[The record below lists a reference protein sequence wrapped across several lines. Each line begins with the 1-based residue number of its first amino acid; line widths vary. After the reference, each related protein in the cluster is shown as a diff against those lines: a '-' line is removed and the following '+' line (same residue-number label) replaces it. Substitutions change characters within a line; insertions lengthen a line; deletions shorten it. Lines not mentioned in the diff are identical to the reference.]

1 MHTKRCIYYE
11 TQQFLFRFNRLP
23 YGLSK
28 ADYSDRSFVTR
39 MDNPDVLLVFGGTND
54 SWAKVP
60 IGDYQYA
67 DWSKEDLYNFRPA
80 FCRLMDYL
88 IKNYPDTKIYN
99 ITNSELS
106 EGVTNS
112 IDEICRHY
120 GVPNIRLHDIEKQTG
135 HPFIKGMKSI
145 NEQIWEVVGKEA
157 VSQSGK
163 AIFLFSL

>member
-1 MHTKRCIYYE
+1 
-11 TQQFLFRFNRLP
+11 
-23 YGLSK
+23 
-28 ADYSDRSFVTR
+28 
-39 MDNPDVLLVFGGTND
+39 
-54 SWAKVP
+54 
-60 IGDYQYA
+60 
-67 DWSKEDLYNFRPA
+67 
-80 FCRLMDYL
+80 MDYL

-106 EGVTNS
+106 EGGTNS

-135 HPFIKGMKSI
+135 HPSIKGMKSI

-157 VSQSGK
+157 VSQNEAASSCLLSERVYIYSIYEESASLYENAESQNGK